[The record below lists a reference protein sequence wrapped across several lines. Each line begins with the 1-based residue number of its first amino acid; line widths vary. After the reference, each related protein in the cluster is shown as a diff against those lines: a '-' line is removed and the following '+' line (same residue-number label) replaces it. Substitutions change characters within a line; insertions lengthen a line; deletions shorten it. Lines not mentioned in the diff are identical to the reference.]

1 MKGSC
6 QKKSCPSTSGKQ
18 EDALKI
24 SPREKLLGDQPELL
38 QQFGLDLLP
47 VLVQVTF
54 LCIGYK
60 IMLILPAVLSNY
72 SCFHFQQI
80 YGSSVNGTI
89 RHKCLSVI
97 GKLMY
102 FSSSEMIQSLI
113 SDTNISRY
121 AVYDINY
128 V

>member
-1 MKGSC
+1 LPEGVISLPTSTNALVKGSC
-6 QKKSCPSTSGKQ
+6 QKKSSPSTSGKQ
-18 EDALKI
+18 EDILKI

-47 VLVQVTF
+47 VLV
-54 LCIGYK
+54 
-60 IMLILPAVLSNY
+60 
-72 SCFHFQQI
+72 QI

-113 SDTNISRY
+113 GDTNISRY
-121 AVYDINY
+121 AVYDIN
-128 V
+128 

>member
-6 QKKSCPSTSGKQ
+6 QKKSSPSTSGKQ
-18 EDALKI
+18 EDVQKV

-47 VLVQVTF
+47 VLVQVIF
-54 LCIGYK
+54 LYICYK
-60 IMLILPAVLSNY
+60 IIFILPAALSNS
-72 SCFHFQQI
+72 SCFLFQQI

-89 RHKCLSVI
+89 RHKCLSAI

-102 FSSSEMIQSLI
+102 FSTSEMIQSLI
-113 SDTNISRY
+113 GDTNISRY
-121 AVYDINY
+121 VVYDRNY
-128 V
+128 I